1 MTDKEKRCQEE
12 IQRCRTSIEREK
24 QIIESHKE
32 MLKNSEKRE
41 TELLAKLEALK
52 LQDLKSLIS
61 KRGYNIDDLR
71 EAMIAGDL
79 SSVVPQNPA
88 EKNAERSEI
97 SAPTAD
103 NIPKQEYTL
112 KSDEEDTSLE
122 DNKSVVL
129 ADINQSSETDNNN

>member
-1 MTDKEKRCQEE
+1 MTDKERRCQEE
-12 IQRCRTSIEREK
+12 IERCRTSIEREK

-79 SSVVPQNPA
+79 SGVIPQNPV
-88 EKNAERSEI
+88 EKSDRQTETL
-97 SAPTAD
+97 APITE
-103 NIPKQEYTL
+103 NIQQQENNL
-112 KSDEEDTSLE
+112 KSDDK
-122 DNKSVVL
+122 NKSAAL
-129 ADINQSSETDNNN
+129 ADINQTSETDNNN

>member
-71 EAMIAGDL
+71 EAMLAGDF
-79 SSVVPQNPA
+79 SSVVPQNPV
-88 EKNAERSEI
+88 EKNAEQSEI

-112 KSDEEDTSLE
+112 KSDEEDTSSE

-129 ADINQSSETDNNN
+129 ADINQPSETDNNN

>member
-1 MTDKEKRCQEE
+1 MTDKERRCQEE
-12 IQRCRTSIEREK
+12 IERCRTSIEREK

-71 EAMIAGDL
+71 EALIAGDF
-79 SSVVPQNPA
+79 SSVVPQNPV
-88 EKNAERSEI
+88 EKNNGQSETPP
-97 SAPTAD
+97 PTAD
-103 NIPKQEYTL
+103 NIPKEEYIS
-112 KSDEEDTSLE
+112 KSDDDVNSSK
-122 DNKSVVL
+122 DNKSVVF
-129 ADINQSSETDNNN
+129 ADINQPSGTDNNN